1 MKKLLMLVVMLVV
14 AVVAM
19 AQTSN
24 KISYQ
29 AVVRDANNRLVASE
43 PVDVKVTI
51 TYTGTHSPYTE
62 EFSPVQTNQNGLIS
76 LLIGDGAHFDEIDWN
91 TVTTIKTEI
100 TVGSTTLT
108 SEVPVT
114 AVPFALYASD
124 VNPSGGTV
132 AEIYA
137 KIKADSLTVF
147 DTLHT
152 YYYTQTQVDNKL
164 AAKADTATTYTR
176 DALNKMLAAK
186 ADTATTYTRD
196 ALNKMLAAKADT
208 ATTYTRTVLDNKL
221 GAKADTATTYTRD
234 ALTKM
239 LAAKADTATTYTRD
253 ALTKMLAAKAD
264 TATTY
269 TRTVLDNKLGAKA
282 DTATTYTRDALNK
295 MLAAKA
301 DTATTYTR
309 DALNK
314 MLAAKA
320 DTATTYTREALNK
333 MLGAKADTSDVY
345 TRVALDTMLAAKA
358 DTSDIHNA
366 KVTIKS
372 ALSADPIKEFTLNT
386 EVDQEINL
394 PANPLTLKF
403 VNGSDTVFSYNAFKD
418 QTAEP
423 GVVDN
428 YFVIDLGDSLSTKA
442 IVRYING
449 AKANTAVN
457 DVDSIYNALAN
468 NADVKKA
475 LLAKAKEVAKNH
487 RRDAIDVAISYFK
500 NLSSDDIRYIL
511 NNVSSTDIANFVS
524 KLSTTLTSTDV
535 NNIISG
541 LTSSITAAQVENLID
556 ALNNSS
562 TGITPAQVNHF
573 IDYLN
578 NAANAN
584 PSSAAGVL
592 KARLDAHINALI
604 EAH

>member
-186 ADTATTYTRD
+186 ADTATTYTR
-196 ALNKMLAAKADT
+196 
-208 ATTYTRTVLDNKL
+208 TVLDNKL
-221 GAKADTATTYTRD
+221 G
-234 ALTKM
+234 
-239 LAAKADTATTYTRD
+239 AKADTATTYTRD

>member
-164 AAKADTATTYTR
+164 A
-176 DALNKMLAAK
+176 
-186 ADTATTYTRD
+186 
-196 ALNKMLAAKADT
+196 
-208 ATTYTRTVLDNKL
+208 
-221 GAKADTATTYTRD
+221 
-234 ALTKM
+234 
-239 LAAKADTATTYTRD
+239 
-253 ALTKMLAAKAD
+253 
-264 TATTY
+264 
-269 TRTVLDNKLGAKA
+269 AKA

>member
-1 MKKLLMLVVMLVV
+1 
-14 AVVAM
+14 
-19 AQTSN
+19 
-24 KISYQ
+24 
-29 AVVRDANNRLVASE
+29 
-43 PVDVKVTI
+43 
-51 TYTGTHSPYTE
+51 
-62 EFSPVQTNQNGLIS
+62 
-76 LLIGDGAHFDEIDWN
+76 
-91 TVTTIKTEI
+91 
-100 TVGSTTLT
+100 
-108 SEVPVT
+108 
-114 AVPFALYASD
+114 
-124 VNPSGGTV
+124 
-132 AEIYA
+132 
-137 KIKADSLTVF
+137 
-147 DTLHT
+147 
-152 YYYTQTQVDNKL
+152 
-164 AAKADTATTYTR
+164 
-176 DALNKMLAAK
+176 
-186 ADTATTYTRD
+186 
-196 ALNKMLAAKADT
+196 MLAAKADT

-221 GAKADTATTYTRD
+221 G
-234 ALTKM
+234 
-239 LAAKADTATTYTRD
+239 AKADTATTYTRD